1 MGSAQAAPAWV
12 PALEDNWQWQLT
24 GDLNTGYDVDV
35 YDIDLFDTPRE
46 TIDALHAAGRRVVC
60 YFSAGS
66 AENWR
71 EDFSR
76 FAEADKGN
84 PLEDWEG
91 ERWLDTGSRNV
102 RAIMQDRLKLAA
114 DKGCDGVEPDN
125 LDGYQNENGLSLTP
139 QSARDFEHFLAAAAH
154 DLGLAIGLK
163 NDTDNVAVMAET
175 FDFAVNEECFQYEE
189 CDVYAAFTGLG
200 KPVFT
205 AEYEDRFLENT
216 DGARDALCAAS
227 RAMKLHTLVLAWDLD
242 DSVRFS
248 CDETGAR

>member
-1 MGSAQAAPAWV
+1 MKHPRFALVAASLVLGGANMGSAQAAPAWV
-12 PALEDNWQWQLT
+12 PALEDNWQWKLT
-24 GDLNTGYDVDV
+24 GDLNTGYDVNV
-35 YDIDLFDTPRE
+35 YDIDLFETPRE

-139 QSARDFEHFLAAAAH
+139 QSARDLN
-154 DLGLAIGLK
+154 ISWPQQP
-163 NDTDNVAVMAET
+163 TIW
-175 FDFAVNEECFQYEE
+175 
-189 CDVYAAFTGLG
+189 
-200 KPVFT
+200 
-205 AEYEDRFLENT
+205 
-216 DGARDALCAAS
+216 
-227 RAMKLHTLVLAWDLD
+227 VLP
-242 DSVRFS
+242 S
-248 CDETGAR
+248 G